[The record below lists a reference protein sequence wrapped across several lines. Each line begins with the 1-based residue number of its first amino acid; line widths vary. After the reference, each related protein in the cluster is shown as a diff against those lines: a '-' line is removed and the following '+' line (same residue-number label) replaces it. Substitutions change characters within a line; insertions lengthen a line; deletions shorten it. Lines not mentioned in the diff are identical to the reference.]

1 VMNEPALYF
10 VGLHFQYAMTSDLIN
25 GVGRDAE
32 WVVKAVAE
40 RARTTRA
47 A

>member
-1 VMNEPALYF
+1 
-10 VGLHFQYAMTSDLIN
+10 MTSDLIN

-32 WVVKAVAE
+32 RVVKAVAE
-40 RARTTRA
+40 RGRTTRA